1 MEARPT
7 DSIRVVSEFPNVF
20 PDDLP
25 GMPPERDIEFSID
38 LLPGTAPIAKR
49 PYRMAPIEHEEVKKT
64 IDELLA
70 KGYIRRSFSPWAFP
84 LLLVDKKDG
93 SKRMCV
99 DYRELNAVTIKNK
112 HPLPRIEDLFDL
124 LRGARIFSKIDLRSG
139 YFQLRIRPG
148 DIPKTAFTCKY
159 GLYEYTVM
167 SFGLTNA
174 PAYFMHLMNMV
185 FMDYLDVFVVIFIDD
200 ILIFSKT
207 EEEHEEHLRLVLQR
221 LREHQLYAKFSKCEF
236 WIDEVP
242 FLGHVISQGGIAV
255 DPSKVKDV
263 LEWETPQTV
272 KEVRSFLGLAGYY
285 RRFIENFSKIA
296 KPLTWKRSE
305 YHK

>member
-1 MEARPT
+1 M
-7 DSIRVVSEFPNVF
+7 
-20 PDDLP
+20 
-25 GMPPERDIEFSID
+25 EFSID
-38 LLPGTAPIAKR
+38 LFPGTAPIAKR
-49 PYRMAPIEHEEVKKT
+49 PYHMAPIEHEEVKKT

-99 DYRELNAVTIKNK
+99 DYRDLNTVTIKNK

-124 LRGARIFSKIDLRSG
+124 LRGACVFSKIDLRSG
-139 YFQLRIRPG
+139 YFQLRIRPE

-221 LREHQLYAKFSKCEF
+221 LREH
-236 WIDEVP
+236 
-242 FLGHVISQGGIAV
+242 
-255 DPSKVKDV
+255 
-263 LEWETPQTV
+263 
-272 KEVRSFLGLAGYY
+272 
-285 RRFIENFSKIA
+285 
-296 KPLTWKRSE
+296 
-305 YHK
+305 